1 MNNQEHEKSKIFIIV
16 EIIEYVPNSVV
27 IKTIIKKTT
36 GNVSAVSFDSGETL
50 TEKVSPFDTFIQV
63 IDGRAEIVID
73 DMITAVLFCERDF
86 FLGMVV
92 ISGALTEQQQKELKR
107 TLLKAAMELMGDK
120 NQMLVD

>member
-73 DMITAVLFCERDF
+73 DISNMLETGSSIIIPAHTRNTIKANERFKMIST
-86 FLGMVV
+86 V
-92 ISGALTEQQQKELKR
+92 IKSGYE
-107 TLLKAAMELMGDK
+107 
-120 NQMLVD
+120 